1 MACVRSGKLL
11 RMRGW
16 LAVSVFV
23 ARAPMETPPF
33 ACLMSFIFRRVR
45 STSSLGRST
54 SSFIRSR
61 RFVPPARNF
70 ASGFAATAPAAA
82 FGSLAR
88 TYLNGLI
95 GVLLSHAGQLLLV
108 DEAPRPRRLP
118 AGMDL
123 LDRRDDPRVGSA
135 AADVA
140 AHPFA
145 DLVVREPGRRHG
157 HVFGDVA
164 HVAAARLFEEPDGG
178 ADLPR
183 RAVAA
188 LEAVVLDEGRLHR
201 VELIPLRQPLDRR
214 DLPALEGGGERQA
227 RQDAPPVDEHRAGP
241 ALPLVAALLRAGER
255 EPFAQRVEQHD
266 A

>member
-1 MACVRSGKLL
+1 
-11 RMRGW
+11 MRGG

-23 ARAPMETPPF
+23 ARAPMETPPIETPPRIG
-33 ACLMSFIFRRVR
+33 LISFSFRRVR
-45 STSSLGRST
+45 STSSSGRST

-70 ASGFAATAPAAA
+70 ASGFAATAPAAV

-95 GVLLSHAGQLLLV
+95 GALLSHPGQLLFV
-108 DEAPRPRRLP
+108 DDAPRPRRLS

-123 LDRRDDPRVGSA
+123 LDRRDDPRVSPA

-145 DLVVREPGRRHG
+145 DLVVGEPGRRHR
-157 HVFGDVA
+157 HVFRDVA
-164 HVAAARLFEEPDGG
+164 HVAAARLGEQCDGG

-183 RAVAA
+183 
-188 LEAVVLDEGRLHR
+188 
-201 VELIPLRQPLDRR
+201 
-214 DLPALEGGGERQA
+214 
-227 RQDAPPVDEHRAGP
+227 
-241 ALPLVAALLRAGER
+241 
-255 EPFAQRVEQHD
+255 
-266 A
+266 

>member
-1 MACVRSGKLL
+1 
-11 RMRGW
+11 MRGW
-16 LAVSVFV
+16 LAVSVLV
-23 ARAPMETPPF
+23 ARAPIDTPPRS
-33 ACLMSFIFRRVR
+33 ARISLIFKRVR

-95 GVLLSHAGQLLLV
+95 GVLLSHPGQLIVV
-108 DEAPRPRRLP
+108 DKAPCVLGLP

-123 LDRRDDPRVGSA
+123 LDRRDDPRVGAA

-145 DLVVREPGRRHG
+145 DLVVREPGRRRG
-157 HVFGDVA
+157 HVLRDMA
-164 HVAAARLFEEPDGG
+164 HVAAARLLEQGDGG
-178 ADLPR
+178 ADLPG

-214 DLPALEGGGERQA
+214 DLLALDAGGERQA
-227 RQDAPPVDEHRAGP
+227 RENAPPVDDHRAGS
-241 ALPLVAALLRAGER
+241 ALPLVAPLFRAGEM